1 LYSDVHRYQTLA
13 DSRPAGIQSSCFE
26 RGKTVPAV
34 VYAIGH
40 STRTIDEFIGI
51 LQAHAISILVDIRT
65 IPKSGHNPQF
75 NKDDL
80 KRSLEGKCI
89 MYVHFRELGGLR
101 KAKKD
106 SVNTGWKNASFRGFA
121 DYMQT
126 REFSSAIRKLIR
138 LAKQGQVAIMCAEGN
153 PFRCHRSLVADA
165 LTVRK
170 VRVLHI
176 SSKISVREH
185 ALTEFAKV
193 SGTKI
198 TYP

>member
-1 LYSDVHRYQTLA
+1 M
-13 DSRPAGIQSSCFE
+13 PI
-26 RGKTVPAV
+26 V

-40 STRTIDEFIGI
+40 STRSIDAFIEI
-51 LQAHAISILVDIRT
+51 LRAHSISMLVDIRT
-65 IPKSGHNPQF
+65 IPKSRHNPQF
-75 NKDDL
+75 NEDEL
-80 KRSLEGKCI
+80 KKSLESKCI
-89 MYVHFRELGGLR
+89 IYMHFRELGGLR

-106 SVNTGWKNASFRGFA
+106 SVNTGWQNASFRGFA

-126 REFSSAIRKLIR
+126 REFASAIRKLMQF
-138 LAKQGQVAIMCAEGN
+138 AKQGQVAIMCAEGN

-176 SSKISVREH
+176 SGRTSAREH
-185 ALTEFAKV
+185 TLTRLARV